1 MDGLLT
7 VSTTTFALIVI
18 LAAALW
24 LIVPL
29 VTGLPW
35 VPTRERRIHKALQL
49 ADVKPGDV
57 LYDLGAG
64 DGRVL
69 LAAARDFGA
78 RAIGIEISPV
88 HCLIAWLRAR
98 LSGVGRKVTIRWG
111 SFYNADY
118 SDADV
123 VFAYMTMGQA
133 ARLRPHLESRL
144 KPGARIVTI
153 SSDLDGWEPEK
164 IDQNDLVFLYRMPPT
179 PGDIASFFT
188 KSINENGIQ
197 QTVKGSVQ
205 INPDASA

>member
-7 VSTTTFALIVI
+7 VSSTTFALIVI
-18 LAAALW
+18 FAAALW

-35 VPTRERRIHKALQL
+35 VPTRERRIHKALHL

-57 LYDLGAG
+57 VYDLGAG

-78 RAIGIEISPV
+78 RAVGIEISPV
-88 HCLIAWLRAR
+88 HCLIAWMRAL
-98 LSGVGRKVTIRWG
+98 LSGVGRQVTVRWG

-123 VFAYMTMGQA
+123 VFAYMTQGQA
-133 ARLRPHLESRL
+133 ARLRPHLEARL

-188 KSINENGIQ
+188 KSINEGEMQ
-197 QTVKGSVQ
+197 QTLKDSVADQ
-205 INPDASA
+205 P